1 MDEYIT
7 KKEALRVISD
17 VFFETD
23 PDGTD
28 QRAVLKCSRAVRALP
43 AVDRMLIDPHKID
56 WSDCAAPMVP
66 ARTALCRSITS
77 ASTERKGGT
86 AMTKHKKCYGKCD
99 RCVWKNNGS
108 NWEWRGVVDA
118 TD

>member
-1 MDEYIT
+1 MTNEEYIT

-43 AVDRMLIDPHKID
+43 AVDRMLNDPHKID
-56 WSDCAAPMVP
+56 LTGLTPSMPFLIRYPLIGPGSPCIMECEAYISGLEVKA
-66 ARTALCRSITS
+66 
-77 ASTERKGGT
+77 GGKT
-86 AMTKHKKCYGKCD
+86 VSLTFDVLNSEKKP
-99 RCVWKNNGS
+99 
-108 NWEWRGVVDA
+108 
-118 TD
+118 

>member
-28 QRAVLKCSRAVRALP
+28 QLAVLKCSRAVRALP
-43 AVDRMLIDPHKID
+43 ATDKFFNDPHKID
-56 WSDCAAPMVP
+56 LTGLTPDAPILIRYPLIAPGSPCIMECKAYISGLEVN
-66 ARTALCRSITS
+66 AGEKTLTLTFDVLSS
-77 ASTERKGGT
+77 
-86 AMTKHKKCYGKCD
+86 GKLH
-99 RCVWKNNGS
+99 
-108 NWEWRGVVDA
+108 E
-118 TD
+118 

>member
-28 QRAVLKCSRAVRALP
+28 QLAVLKCLRAVRTLP
-43 AVDRMLIDPHKID
+43 ATDRVFNDPHKID
-56 WSDCAAPMVP
+56 LTGLTPDAPILIRYP
-66 ARTALCRSITS
+66 LI
-77 ASTERKGGT
+77 G
-86 AMTKHKKCYGKCD
+86 H
-99 RCVWKNNGS
+99 GS
-108 NWEWRGVVDA
+108 PCIMECKAYISGFEFNAGLKTLTLAFDVHSSEKQYE
-118 TD
+118 